1 MFNSREQSNNQRLIE
16 VELDRTLIQ
25 LKAERV
31 TDEEYAKTLSL
42 VERLHK
48 MLDKEKPA
56 SVSKDT
62 MLTVAANLVGIIL
75 ILKHE
80 HVNVISSKAL
90 GFIMRPR

>member
-16 VELDRTLIQ
+16 GELDRTLIH
-25 LKAERV
+25 LKAETI

>member
-1 MFNSREQSNNQRLIE
+1 
-16 VELDRTLIQ
+16 
-25 LKAERV
+25 LKAE
-31 TDEEYAKTLSL
+31 TITNEEYAKTLSL

-62 MLTVAANLVGIIL
+62 MLTVGANLVGIIL

>member
-42 VERLHK
+42 AERLHK

-62 MLTVAANLVGIIL
+62 MLTVGANLVGIIL

>member
-62 MLTVAANLVGIIL
+62 ILTVGANLVGIIL